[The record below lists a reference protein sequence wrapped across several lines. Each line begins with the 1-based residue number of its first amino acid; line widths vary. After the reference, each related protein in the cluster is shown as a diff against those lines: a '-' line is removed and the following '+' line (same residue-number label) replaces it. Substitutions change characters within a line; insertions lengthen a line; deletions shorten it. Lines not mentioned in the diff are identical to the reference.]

1 MTFLKLVRAGFHG
14 LLLFLLPWGVGGLSS
29 LVFDT
34 REVEESSGELTRD
47 FALFT
52 VPLLF
57 AQLVAISV
65 KVGRERRALR
75 EAGVRGF
82 SVAGSSASIL
92 CPVTSGLTWKVETSN
107 ILNGP
112 WTAATVEPNSP
123 GGLRTFS
130 APATGARVFYRV
142 VPAN

>member
-34 REVEESSGELTRD
+34 REVEESSGELTRY

-82 SVAGSSASIL
+82 RGF
-92 CPVTSGLTWKVETSN
+92 VEA
-107 ILNGP
+107 LDRHAVVLFGGHAREHAQRP
-112 WTAATVEPNSP
+112 L
-123 GGLRTFS
+123 GLRER
-130 APATGARVFYRV
+130 ARLLLEGERAQ
-142 VPAN
+142 PG